1 MKNESPVLTW
11 FSHIALLVFAIA
23 CVLPF
28 ILLISASL
36 TDQNS
41 IIADGYSFIPNDF
54 SLAAYEYLLSRG
66 NDIFQAY
73 GISIFITVVGTALG
87 VSITLLLAYPLSR
100 SNTPHRGLILFI
112 VFFSI
117 LFNGGL
123 VPTYLIYAQI
133 LDMKNTIWAL
143 IIPGLLTNGYYIM
156 LMRVFLQGSMEPALI
171 ESAELDGANE
181 YRILWHIVIPLST
194 PVMATIG
201 LFTAIM
207 YWNDWQN
214 GMVYITNPDLFSIQN
229 LLQRIM
235 QDVQF
240 ITTNLDSTNA
250 SSAMEQMPS
259 DTIKMA
265 IAVIG
270 SLPILLAYPFFQ
282 KFFIK
287 GIMFGAVKG

>member
-1 MKNESPVLTW
+1 LKNESPVLTW
-11 FSHIALLVFAIA
+11 FSFITLLLFSIA
-23 CVLPF
+23 CIMPF

-36 TDQNS
+36 TDQSS
-41 IIADGYSFIPNDF
+41 IIVDGYSFVPNVF
-54 SLAAYEYLLSRG
+54 STSAYEFLMSRG
-66 NDIFQAY
+66 SDIFRAY
-73 GISIFITVVGTALG
+73 GISVFITVFGTVVGVA
-87 VSITLLLAYPLSR
+87 ITLLIAYPLSR
-100 SNTPHRGLILFI
+100 KVTPHRSLILFI

-123 VPTYLIYAQI
+123 VPTYLIYAQF
-133 LDMKNTIWAL
+133 LEMKNTIWAL

-194 PVMATIG
+194 SVMATIG

-207 YWNDWQN
+207 YWNDWTN
-214 GMVYITNPDLFSIQN
+214 GMVYITDPSLFSIQN

-240 ITTNLDSTNA
+240 IVTNLDSSNA
-250 SSAMEQMPS
+250 GSALQEMPS
-259 DTIKMA
+259 DTVKMA

-282 KFFIK
+282 KYFIK